1 MSKKFIRFKLESKA
15 LNNQYGIGGKK
26 IEALI
31 VDESIIKIGSEFM
44 GFGLTLNLKINEFL
58 KLVHN
63 MSKTCSLQGVIAS
76 LVKGFG
82 RHQVF
87 T

>member
-15 LNNQYGIGGKK
+15 LKNQYGIGGKK

-58 KLVHN
+58 K
-63 MSKTCSLQGVIAS
+63 
-76 LVKGFG
+76 
-82 RHQVF
+82 
-87 T
+87 